1 MSNATETL
9 ENVWYF
15 LINIRGPPWW
25 LSGKES
31 TCNTGD
37 TSSIPGWG
45 RSPRERNGN
54 PLQYSC
60 LGNPMDRGA
69 WQAIVHGITKESD
82 TTWQLNNNN
91 DWRISSDNGYLTREA
106 KQLDPLLRLHHRKS
120 WLKKSPLNHWCCPPT
135 PWLSPVEAS
144 YYGCRCQDFWT
155 IP

>member
-1 MSNATETL
+1 MAQIHL
-9 ENVWYF
+9 PMQGIQVR
-15 LINIRGPPWW
+15 IQG
-25 LSGKES
+25 
-31 TCNTGD
+31 
-37 TSSIPGWG
+37 IPGLG
-45 RSPRERNGN
+45 ISPGERNGN

-120 WLKKSPLNHWCCPPT
+120 
-135 PWLSPVEAS
+135 
-144 YYGCRCQDFWT
+144 
-155 IP
+155 